1 MSVVLVKLG
10 GSVITDKTRYRSFN
24 RESTDRLAREI
35 ASSGKQVVLVHG
47 AGSFGHVLAS
57 EHQLQRGYLDDSQR
71 MGVAKVQQ
79 DVRDLNR
86 EVMLSLDRAGIPATS
101 IPPGAC
107 ALMAGGELRT
117 LEMDL
122 FHRYLALGITPV
134 TFGDVVLD
142 SQRAFGICSGDQ
154 LMYLLAKEFHPE
166 LIVFCADVDG
176 IFTAD
181 PNLDKDAKL
190 IQEVDRS
197 TLESIPR
204 TSRVADVTGSIYG
217 KLESMLSIASLGK
230 GTMVINGLVPG
241 RLASAM
247 KGEKVKGSMVVGG
260 QG

>member
-1 MSVVLVKLG
+1 
-10 GSVITDKTRYRSFN
+10 
-24 RESTDRLAREI
+24 
-35 ASSGKQVVLVHG
+35 
-47 AGSFGHVLAS
+47 
-57 EHQLQRGYLDDSQR
+57 
-71 MGVAKVQQ
+71 
-79 DVRDLNR
+79 
-86 EVMLSLDRAGIPATS
+86 
-101 IPPGAC
+101 
-107 ALMAGGELRT
+107 
-117 LEMDL
+117 
-122 FHRYLALGITPV
+122 
-134 TFGDVVLD
+134 
-142 SQRAFGICSGDQ
+142 
-154 LMYLLAKEFHPE
+154 MYLLAKEFHPE

>member
-1 MSVVLVKLG
+1 MSVVLIKLG
-10 GSVITDKTRYRSFN
+10 GSVITDKSRYRSFN
-24 RESTDRLAREI
+24 RESSDRLAREI
-35 ASSGKQVVLVHG
+35 ASSGKQVILVHG

-57 EHQLQRGYLDDSQR
+57 EYQLQKGYLEDSQR
-71 MGVAKVQQ
+71 MGVAKVQR

-86 EVMLSLDRAGIPATS
+86 EVMFSLDRAGMPSTS

-107 ALMAGGELRT
+107 ALMESGKLRR

-122 FHRYLALGITPV
+122 FHRYLDLGITPV

-142 SQRAFGICSGDQ
+142 SQRRFGICSGDQ
-154 LMYLLAKEFHPE
+154 LMHLLAREFRPE

-181 PNLDKDAKL
+181 PNLDKEAKL

-197 TLESIPR
+197 TLGSIPR
-204 TSRVADVTGSIYG
+204 TSRVTDVTGSIYG
-217 KLESMLSIASLGK
+217 KLESMLEIAELGK

-241 RLASAM
+241 RLTSAL
-247 KGEKVKGSMVVGG
+247 KGEKVKGSLVVGG
-260 QG
+260 RG